1 MGDSMRIRG
10 VKDSYTLILCK
21 MNGQR
26 MGMIPYSTVDSIKR
40 GIKTVS
46 ELTFSVNKYYGAD
59 NLRNPLYD
67 ELKTERFILLD
78 EDECYVIKKVTE
90 LNEKSKTITAYSR
103 EKKLFKNTAEFE
115 DITLTLK
122 TPYTD
127 IEGCFSLDELLYDA
141 TGWHI
146 GYVSPKVLYKSNET
160 IIDNITGET
169 NSTLTTEEKLRYQ
182 ESVSTNWYDYINN
195 DIAEQFECFPVFNS
209 YNKTVDLYSD
219 DELGND
225 PNLILSY
232 DNYLKSIELES
243 DTEDIVTKLVLS
255 GNDDLTI
262 SEVNPSG
269 ETFVEDFSYFME
281 SGEMSDELI
290 SALQLYY
297 SMVKIRAVEW
307 NRLRGEKQENL
318 SSLTS
323 KKNELLIVYSTIKS
337 IEFTIKQSNDEAFNA
352 KQQERLVELNNERAL
367 LEGQINDLDNKITLL
382 NASIENI
389 NKLCKK
395 KYATDNNGILIFTE
409 SLLNELKEF
418 IYQDSYSN
426 DAITDELT
434 LMKIGKR
441 KVKQSCFPTKTWSVD
456 SVNFIERLIDNG
468 FRQHWNGELGLG
480 DMIVLKGEEMIEIIY
495 VIGYTQNFKEKTI
508 ELELSNKKEENEFS
522 LSIGER
528 LTQGKEAYKIAKKS
542 RSTINMVN
550 KNRYGLTY
558 DKINKKIL

>member
-1 MGDSMRIRG
+1 MRIRG

-26 MGMIPYSTVDSIKR
+26 MGMIPYSSVDSIKR
-40 GIKTVS
+40 GINSVS
-46 ELTFSVNKYYGAD
+46 ELTFSVHKYYGEE

-67 ELKTERFILLD
+67 ELKTERFIELD
-78 EDECYVIKKVTE
+78 NDECYVIKNISEV
-90 LNEKSKTITAYSR
+90 NERLKSVTAYSR

-122 TPYTD
+122 NPYTD

-141 TGWHI
+141 TGWRV
-146 GYVSPKVLYKSNET
+146 GYVSQKVLYKSNET
-160 IIDNITGET
+160 VIDNITGET
-169 NSTLTTEEKLRYQ
+169 EVTLTNEEKLRYQ
-182 ESVSTNWYDYINN
+182 ESVSTNWYDYINT
-195 DIAEQFECFPVFNS
+195 DIAEQFECYPIFDS
-209 YNKTVDLYSD
+209 YNKVVNLYSD
-219 DELGND
+219 DELGED
-225 PNLILSY
+225 PQLMLSY
-232 DNYLKSIELES
+232 DNYLKEIELS
-243 DTEDIVTKLVLS
+243 DDTEDIVTKLVLS

-269 ETFVEDFSYFME
+269 ETFVEDFSYFIE
-281 SGEMSDELI
+281 SREMSDALI
-290 SALQLYY
+290 SALELYY
-297 SMVKIRAVEW
+297 VMVKKRAIEW
-307 NRLRGEKQENL
+307 NRLRGEKAEKQ
-318 SSLTS
+318 SQLTA
-323 KKNELLIVYSTIKS
+323 KKNELLIIYSTIKS
-337 IEFTIKQSNDEAFNA
+337 LEFAMKQSNDEAFNA
-352 KQQERLVELNNERAL
+352 KTQERLVGLNDKRVL
-367 LEGQINDLDNKITLL
+367 LEKEINELDDYINNLDV
-382 NASIENI
+382 SIENI

-395 KYATDNNGILIFTE
+395 KYATNDNGILIFTE

-418 IYQDSYSN
+418 IYQDTYSN
-426 DAITDELT
+426 DAITDGLT
-434 LMKIGKR
+434 LMRIGKR
-441 KVKQSCFPTKTWSVD
+441 KVSQSCYPTKTWTIS

-480 DMIVLKGEEMIEIIY
+480 DMIVLKGDEFIEVIY
-495 VIGYTQNFKEKTI
+495 LIGYTQNFKDKTI
-508 ELELSNKKEENEFS
+508 ELELSNKKQENEFS